1 MMTDRLETLFSLID
15 AANSQDPHHDQV
27 AEHLI
32 PRALLYGRRM
42 SLWLERLDPLAPEV
56 LKIAARGQHLRRFD
70 IPRDHYPEGR
80 TGYLNWRTTLYRFHA
95 DRLTELMQAVG
106 YDEPSMLRVR
116 TLVEKR
122 GIKTDPEV
130 QRLEDV
136 ICLVFLEYYFIDFAA
151 RHDEEK
157 LIGIVQ
163 KTWSKMSDAGHHFA
177 LTLPFP
183 ESIQALLGKAL
194 GS

>member
-1 MMTDRLETLFSLID
+1 
-15 AANSQDPHHDQV
+15 
-27 AEHLI
+27 
-32 PRALLYGRRM
+32 
-42 SLWLERLDPLAPEV
+42 
-56 LKIAARGQHLRRFD
+56 
-70 IPRDHYPEGR
+70 
-80 TGYLNWRTTLYRFHA
+80 
-95 DRLTELMQAVG
+95 
-106 YDEPSMLRVR
+106 MLRVR

-122 GIKTDPEV
+122 GIKTDAEV